1 MSKKLLH
8 YGLQRSGTNFL
19 ESLLKRNFSSK
30 ILSLRK
36 ERNHPLQKHFRLY
49 DDKTKIPELKY
60 SNDYSF
66 NSFNEFKK
74 SWDLNFEI
82 DGIIVISK
90 DPYSWLLSYE
100 KWANKC
106 SWPNP
111 SYNYIE
117 EYNLFLNKWKD
128 FAKQTNDVIFVKYID
143 LLVQPEVELKK
154 IENKFSLKR
163 KWITKK
169 KGLKTEL
176 EKVKVSEKFSLDKKD
191 FYIQK
196 KYLKDYNHSK
206 LDLINSILDKNLM
219 EFLNYE
225 FQYEAE

>member
-1 MSKKLLH
+1 MRKNILH

-19 ESLLKRNFSSK
+19 ESLLAKNFDIK
-30 ILSLRK
+30 IHSLRK
-36 ERNHPLQKHFRLY
+36 ERDHPLQKHFRLY
-49 DDKTKIPELKY
+49 DDKTKIPESKY
-60 SNDYSF
+60 LNNYIY
-66 NSFNEFKK
+66 NSYDDFKK
-74 SWDLNFEI
+74 SWKLNTAI
-82 DGIIVISK
+82 NGVIVISK

-100 KWANKC
+100 KWAKKC
-106 SWPNP
+106 NWPTP
-111 SYNYIE
+111 KYNYIE

-128 FAKQTNDVIFVKYID
+128 FAQQSNDVIFVKYID
-143 LLVQPEVELKK
+143 LLVQPEIELTK

-163 KWITKK
+163 RWNTKR

-196 KYLKDYNHSK
+196 KYLKDYDRK
-206 LDLINSILDKNLM
+206 KIDLINSTLDENLM

-225 FQYEAE
+225 FQYKTE